1 MEFLAQI
8 TEILKIMAVQASG
21 LYNWLNTP
29 IFTWQ
34 EVSYTP
40 LYVATPSVLI
50 IILTYNII
58 RWLTVW

>member
-1 MEFLAQI
+1 MEFLAQV
-8 TEILKIMAVQASG
+8 TEILKVMAVQASG
-21 LYNWLNTP
+21 LYNWLSTP

-34 EVSYTP
+34 GVSYTP
-40 LYVATPSVLI
+40 LYIVTPSVLI